1 MVVRSR
7 LRPRH
12 AREAEEAA
20 LQRCAPCALV
30 PPAGPTPS
38 PALPEDSHY
47 AVLGLAPSATPA
59 EVRRAY
65 LRRVAAAHPD
75 KGGDRAAFDAV
86 QAAFAVLSDST
97 ERLIYDE
104 QLQRRLAR
112 SGGFGAAATTSGGD
126 GTSGRS
132 CHSRQGVTVVV
143 HGQTQGSPP
152 AQQPCKAQHAS
163 TAGQRAGCGSAELQA
178 ATAEI
183 QRLQGGGGGG
193 GASAAAHAA
202 NLAAAHLQRAAL
214 HKAAGQLHHARFDAE
229 EALRL
234 APGSSR
240 AAVLVAE
247 LEAAAAE
254 EQASRGRGAGSA
266 ASDSDDSEF

>member
-1 MVVRSR
+1 MVVRS
-7 LRPRH
+7 RPRH

-30 PPAGPTPS
+30 FLAGPAPS

-86 QAAFAVLSDST
+86 QAAFAVLSNST

-112 SGGFGAAATTSGGD
+112 SGGFGAAATTSGG
-126 GTSGRS
+126 GSSGRS

-163 TAGQRAGCGSAELQA
+163 SAGQRASCGSAELQA

-193 GASAAAHAA
+193 ASAAVHAA

-234 APGSSR
+234 APGISR